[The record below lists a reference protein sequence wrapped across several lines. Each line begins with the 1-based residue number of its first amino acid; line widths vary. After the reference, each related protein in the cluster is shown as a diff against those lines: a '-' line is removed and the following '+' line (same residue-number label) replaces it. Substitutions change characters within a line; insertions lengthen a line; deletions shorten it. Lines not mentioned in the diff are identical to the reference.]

1 MTRGL
6 GLSLV
11 AAALLLVPATA
22 SASDHWRFHN
32 HRLRD
37 EIRCEVRQAVRDAQ
51 RARFA
56 ARRDMYRAWAQDR
69 HVVRDQVRDAV
80 RQARRDAL
88 RAARDFR
95 RSWRD

>member
-1 MTRGL
+1 MKRGL

-11 AAALLLVPATA
+11 AAVLLLVPAAA
-22 SASDHWRFHN
+22 SASDHWRMHS
-32 HRLRD
+32 HRMRD
-37 EIRCEVRQAVRDAQ
+37 DIRREVRQAVREAQ

-56 ARRDMYRAWAQDR
+56 ARRDMYRAWARDR
-69 HVVRDQVRDAV
+69 YAVRDAV